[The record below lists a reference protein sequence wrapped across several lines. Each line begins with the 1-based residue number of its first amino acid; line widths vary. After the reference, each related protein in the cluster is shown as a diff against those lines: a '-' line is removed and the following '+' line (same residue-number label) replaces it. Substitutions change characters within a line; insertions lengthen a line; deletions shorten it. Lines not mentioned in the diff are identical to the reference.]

1 MQKTKEGT
9 KRFRKAK
16 ALCNFPNIQEK
27 IKKAQKTKQGAKTSQ
42 INKLLS
48 CSPNFIGCF
57 AENEVLN
64 LKLTSFP
71 CFLIVNLDHD
81 QLPGSHWISLHI
93 TKTKVEIWDTLGFRL
108 LDWPRVPCNLL
119 KFLHNLVVSRQ
130 IIVSRRIQS
139 ASSVL
144 CGFYCIYFVI
154 CRPFLS
160 FSSLMCNF
168 SSKLSHNDTALI
180 KFFS

>member
-1 MQKTKEGT
+1 MQKAKSRPRGFRQASSLC
-9 KRFRKAK
+9 RFEKIK
-16 ALCNFPNIQEK
+16 EK
-27 IKKAQKTKQGAKTSQ
+27 IKKAQKNHQGAKASQ
-42 INKLLS
+42 IDKLLT
-48 CSPNFIGCF
+48 CSPHFIGCF

-64 LKLTSFP
+64 LKITSFP
-71 CFLIVNLDHD
+71 CFLIINLDHD

-93 TKTKVEIWDTLGFRL
+93 TQKSVEIWDTLGFRL

-130 IIVSRRIQS
+130 IKISRRIQS

-144 CGFYCIYFVI
+144 CGFYCIFFVI
-154 CRPFLS
+154 CRPFMS
-160 FSSLMCNF
+160 FSKLMNTF
-168 SSKLSHNDTALI
+168 SMKYSSNDQALI